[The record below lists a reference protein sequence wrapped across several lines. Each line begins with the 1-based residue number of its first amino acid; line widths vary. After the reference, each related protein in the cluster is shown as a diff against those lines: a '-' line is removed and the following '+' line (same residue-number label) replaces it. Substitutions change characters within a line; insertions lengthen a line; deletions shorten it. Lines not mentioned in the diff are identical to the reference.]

1 LKTYIDNDDK
11 IIELWFTYNEN
22 PNSIIP
28 PTIDSI
34 IDEYR
39 KLKYKVCL
47 YHSGTEEITPITSA
61 LLISNLQQ
69 LADRENK
76 EQYEELEM

>member
-1 LKTYIDNDDK
+1 MKTYIDNDDK